1 MEKASFKIR
10 GMTCAGCA
18 TRIERSLQ
26 NKNGVVKA
34 SVNLALEK
42 VIVEYDSALLNRDE
56 FNKKIMDVIINLGYE
71 AEFSPEVPNLD
82 RDKETKELDIRKLK
96 RYFFFS
102 AFFSLPLLFLMLAE
116 LLHWQWAPQILFNQ
130 YVQWALATPV
140 QFMAGA
146 QFYRDA
152 YYALKNK
159 SANMSVLVV
168 LGTSAAYF
176 FSVAVLFGGQQIG
189 QQHVYF
195 ETSALIITLIILGK
209 LLEAIAKG
217 KTSEAIKKLMGLQ
230 PKTARVIRNGKEE
243 EIPLTDVIA
252 GDLIVVRPGEK
263 IPVDGV
269 IREGYSSVDEAMLT
283 GESIPVDKKEGD
295 KVIGATINQHGS
307 FKFEATGVGGET
319 ALAQIIRTV
328 EEAQGSKAPIQRM
341 VDLISAY
348 FIPVVMAAALVTFV
362 VWYSLLDLRNFTR
375 ALINATSVLVIA
387 CPCALGLAT
396 PTSIMVGTGKGAENG
411 ILIKGGEQLEKVY
424 KLNTVVLDKTGTITG
439 GEPEVTDI
447 ITYAS
452 FSKEKILR
460 FAAISEKG
468 SEHPLGKAISKRG
481 REVWG
486 KLPDAEEFLAIPGMG
501 VEAVVEGQKVL
512 VGTRNLL
519 TKKEVLFAETEEKM
533 RLFEDQG
540 KTVMLVAID
549 GKTAGIIAVAD
560 TVRDHSVE
568 AIIELRTMGIEVV
581 MVTGDNQRTARAIA
595 EQVGIKRVLA
605 EVLPEDKVKEVEKL
619 KAKGKIVG
627 MVGDGINDAPALVT
641 ADVGWAIGTGIDV
654 TVEAA
659 DITLMSGDLR
669 GVPASIKLSRATM
682 RNIKQNLFWAL
693 AYNTLGIPL
702 AAAGLLNPVLAGGA
716 MALSSV
722 SVVSNALRLK
732 RWSYKPS

>member
-1 MEKASFKIR
+1 VEKASFKIR

-42 VIVEYDSALLNRDE
+42 VTVEYDSALLNKDE

-71 AEFSPEVPNLD
+71 VELSPEVPNLD

-102 AFFSLPLLFLMLAE
+102 AFFSLPLLLLMLAE
-116 LLHWQWAPQILFNQ
+116 LLHWQWVPQILFNQ

-140 QFMAGA
+140 QFMVGA

-176 FSVAVLFGGQQIG
+176 FSVAVLLGGQQIG

-230 PKTARVIRNGKEE
+230 PKTARVIRNEKEE
-243 EIPLTDVIA
+243 EIPLTDVIV

-348 FIPVVMAAALVTFV
+348 FIPVVMAVALVTFV
-362 VWYSLLDLRNFTR
+362 VWYSLLDLGNFTR

-411 ILIKGGEQLEKVY
+411 ILIKGGEQLEKAY
-424 KLNTVVLDKTGTITG
+424 KLNTVVLDKTGTITK

-468 SEHPLGKAISKRG
+468 SEHPLGRAISKRG

-486 KLPDAEEFLAIPGMG
+486 KLPDTEEFLAIPGMG
-501 VEAVVEGQKVL
+501 VVAVVEGQKVL

-519 TKKEVLFAETEEKM
+519 TKKEVPFAEAEEKM

-549 GKTAGIIAVAD
+549 GKTEGIIAVAD

-568 AIIELRTMGIEVV
+568 AIIELRTMGLEVV

-605 EVLPEDKVKEVEKL
+605 EVLPKDKVKEVEKL

-732 RWSYKPS
+732 RWSYKPG